1 MNITVRPL
9 SETDRPEATRIF
21 RLAFGTFL
29 GLPDSVPFMG
39 DADLIG
45 TRLRGYPDCSL
56 AAEVDGRLVGSN
68 FVTGWGSVGFFGPLS
83 ILPEFWNAGVA
94 SALLE
99 ATMDVFPR
107 LQTKHAGLFT
117 FPQSSKH
124 LHLYQKFGF
133 WPGDL
138 TPILAKPIS
147 PQPSSAPLATFAQ
160 LSPTEQTATL
170 AACRDLTSS
179 IHDGLDLSPEINS
192 VASQGLGDTVLR
204 LNGSRVTA
212 FAICH
217 TGPGTEAGSGRCYVK
232 FAAASSAE
240 DFEHLLGACGTFA
253 AARGAHTLEAGVNVG
268 RHQAYR
274 MLLAQGFRF
283 GDLVGV
289 AMHRHNDP
297 AYNHADALV
306 IDDWR

>member
-1 MNITVRPL
+1 MNITIRPL
-9 SETDRPEATRIF
+9 GEADLPEATRIF

-56 AAEVDGRLVGSN
+56 AAEVDGRLAGSN

-83 ILPEFWNAGVA
+83 VLPEFWNAGVA

-99 ATMDVFPR
+99 ATMDIFPR

-138 TPILAKPIS
+138 TPILTKPIS
-147 PQPSSAPLATFAQ
+147 PQPSSTSGHLRT
-160 LSPTEQTATL
+160 LSPAEQTAAL
-170 AACRDLTSS
+170 AACRDLTSG
-179 IHDGLDLSPEINS
+179 IHDGLDLSPEIKS
-192 VASQGLGDTVLR
+192 VASQGLGDTV
-204 LNGSRVTA
+204 
-212 FAICH
+212 
-217 TGPGTEAGSGRCYVK
+217 
-232 FAAASSAE
+232 
-240 DFEHLLGACGTFA
+240 
-253 AARGAHTLEAGVNVG
+253 
-268 RHQAYR
+268 
-274 MLLAQGFRF
+274 F
-283 GDLVGV
+283 G
-289 AMHRHNDP
+289 
-297 AYNHADALV
+297 
-306 IDDWR
+306 